1 MSKRKVGSEATGG
14 RGISEGGHRGHRGHS
29 IEWPIR
35 GGSTRK
41 GTLFSLQVCERVG
54 KSVIVACER
63 T

>member
-14 RGISEGGHRGHRGHS
+14 RGISEGGT
-29 IEWPIR
+29 
-35 GGSTRK
+35 GGTPQNGLYGLARK

-54 KSVIVACER
+54 KSVIVACDR